1 MMKQA
6 FVIALMGSLVLV
18 ACGSRGPLDDSP
30 SDFAALDASLG
41 ADVAFASDAR
51 ADTSPTP
58 LDAGLPDTP
67 PSPIAC
73 AQCIGQN
80 CSIQVQACLQ
90 STACRNLLQCAT
102 QKCAMNGMF
111 DPQCVAQCANN
122 DFQAIQQ
129 AFAVIQCI
137 NGKCGSQCL
146 ALLGGM

>member
-6 FVIALMGSLVLV
+6 LVMGSIVLA

-30 SDFAALDASLG
+30 ADFASQDASLG
-41 ADVAFASDAR
+41 ADVSFTGDAH
-51 ADTSPTP
+51 ADSSPTP
-58 LDAGLPDTP
+58 IDSGLPDTS

-73 AQCIGQN
+73 AQCIGQS
-80 CSIQVQACLQ
+80 CSMQVQTCLQ
-90 STACRNLLQCAT
+90 NTACRNLLQCAA